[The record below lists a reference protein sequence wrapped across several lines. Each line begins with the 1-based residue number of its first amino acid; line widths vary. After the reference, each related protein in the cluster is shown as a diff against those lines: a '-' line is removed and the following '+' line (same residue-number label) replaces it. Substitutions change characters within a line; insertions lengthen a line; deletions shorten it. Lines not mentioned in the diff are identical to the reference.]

1 MLCSIIAGILHYLF
15 LAAFAWMCLEGIQLY
30 VMLVEVFEVEK
41 SRVGWYYAA
50 GYGVPAII
58 VAIAA
63 AVYPE
68 GYGTAS
74 HCWLKL
80 DRGFIWAFVG
90 PACAII
96 CVNIV
101 MLSIAIYVMC
111 RHASSAASSWKMK
124 EKGKLENIQSWI
136 KGSIVLIVLLGP
148 TWAFGLFYVNSQSLI
163 MAYVFTILNSLQG
176 VFIFVFHCLMNDK
189 VIKEYKRWVRH
200 TSWLPSNLRIRCG
213 GTKATPSTTPNN
225 SSTSGANRIVT
236 EQKLSLE
243 YLTRLLSNR
252 RRKRSS
258 LTSLPTSTNT
268 VKRGYN
274 KMQRHSSVRDS
285 AHLTDSGIA
294 CCNNDDSH
302 IYSEPTTEDPAAY
315 LDPVRIRLDPDE
327 ELYWPGGEMSVME
340 GSVADTDYMDD
351 FGRCGLAAALGP
363 INIDKYKIRP
373 PPPSFPPPV
382 VPPISHD
389 QLPVTEIKN
398 VQPGPV
404 VIIPQQMKCPVKE
417 RDVYSSD
424 ESLVRRKLIAMG
436 EIADDGE
443 VGPSSSV
450 HSSASTVMNNLNKCC
465 NDGSWSRDPSGLSA
479 PNIAD
484 SPPASTKHDVV
495 GRINH
500 AVALSLQCTLPT
512 VGATAETQSLGSGEQ
527 RRQKQAPIYASIGG
541 GLDTLS
547 GSGKEQC

>member
-41 SRVGWYYAA
+41 SRVGWYYTA
-50 GYGVPAII
+50 GYGIPAII
-58 VAIAA
+58 VGISA
-63 AVYPE
+63 AVNRG
-68 GYGTAS
+68 GYGTAA

-80 DRGFIWAFVG
+80 EGGFIWAFVG

-96 CVNIV
+96 CVNII

-124 EKGKLENIQSWI
+124 EKGKMENIQSWI
-136 KGSIVLIVLLGP
+136 KGAMVLIVLLGP
-148 TWAFGLFYVNSQSLI
+148 TWAFGLFYVNTASLF

-176 VFIFVFHCLMNDK
+176 VFIFVFHCVMNEK
-189 VIKEYKRWVRH
+189 VVKEYKRWVRH
-200 TSWLPSNLRIRCG
+200 SSWLPSNLRTRCG

-225 SSTSGANRIVT
+225 SSSSGVNRIMT

-258 LTSLPTSTNT
+258 TSTLPSSTNT

-274 KMQRHSSVRDS
+274 KMQRNSSGRDS

-294 CCNNDDSH
+294 CCQPPNTTAEDDAASH
-302 IYSEPTTEDPAAY
+302 IYSEPTTEDPSAY

-327 ELYWPGGEMSVME
+327 ELYWSGGGEMSLME

-351 FGRCGLAAALGP
+351 FGRRGP
-363 INIDKYKIRP
+363 ASVVGPLNIDKYKIRP
-373 PPPSFPPPV
+373 PPPNFPPPV
-382 VPPISHD
+382 APGAQRLCAPLAGKEA
-389 QLPVTEIKN
+389 QLSSSS
-398 VQPGPV
+398 
-404 VIIPQQMKCPVKE
+404 E

-424 ESLVRRKLIAMG
+424 ESLVRKKLIEMG
-436 EIADDGE
+436 EEPAGKDGKQAA
-443 VGPSSSV
+443 PSSSAK
-450 HSSASTVMNNLNKCC
+450 SSASTLMNNLNKCPSDDESIC
-465 NDGSWSRDPSGLSA
+465 SGLSA
-479 PNIAD
+479 PNI
-484 SPPASTKHDVV
+484 SPEAA
-495 GRINH
+495 GRVNRA
-500 AVALSLQCTLPT
+500 AVLSVCMDNDRAIETRSL
-512 VGATAETQSLGSGEQ
+512 GAGEHLGSGAA
-527 RRQKQAPIYASIGG
+527 KNTAAAPIYASID

-547 GSGKEQC
+547 RVGRKK